1 MSIPK
6 TNSVI
11 HWIVIYPV
19 DSAIRQ
25 NPFGKF
31 DSPRASSPIGAS
43 EASRARTRERAAK
56 PRESRLLSRA
66 SRACTFHDIPQWRAC
81 SQAKNLMSI
90 KTFSNHVLNAKINWQ
105 LIIFYESKKIFV
117 QLEKVIKFFLLRRH
131 IKFCKQNTAMLVV
144 LRENK
149 LRKTSTVDCG

>member
-1 MSIPK
+1 MSITK

-11 HWIVIYPV
+11 HWIALSGKIPLENLI
-19 DSAIRQ
+19 ACEEALL
-25 NPFGKF
+25 FGRAKRAARA
-31 DSPRASSPIGAS
+31 RAS
-43 EASRARTRERAAK
+43 ERRS
-56 PRESRLLSRA
+56 RESPVSSRVPLA
-66 SRACTFHDIPQWRAC
+66 RVLFTISPKWRAC

-149 LRKTSTVDCG
+149 LRKTSTVHCG